1 MESVPI
7 DRHTLSRLHCNTAHN
22 IQDKES
28 TFVYQRMNRQGNVD
42 SYIHLHIYTHTHI
55 HTYIHTFAYA
65 HTYLHIYICIRIHTY
80 ILIYIHTYIH
90 LHTHTYLHTFICICI
105 HTYIHAYIH
114 TFAYRISCIGNNADE
129 PTTLG
134 KMSRKDKD
142 LMTSR
147 VWNLK
152 EADSQ
157 RQRVEWS

>member
-28 TFVYQRMNRQGNVD
+28 TSVYQRMNRQGNVD
-42 SYIHLHIYTHTHI
+42 SYIHLHIFTHTHI

-80 ILIYIHTYIH
+80 ILIYIHTFAYT
-90 LHTHTYLHTFICICI
+90 HTHTYTHTRCNLLQP
-105 HTYIHAYIH
+105 
-114 TFAYRISCIGNNADE
+114 YRISCIGNNADE